1 MICGVVYQGRA
12 TVKEDLQSLQKDLGS
27 RYQLSREL
35 GRGGM
40 ATVYLAE
47 DTERGERV
55 AVKVLRRE
63 LTVILGQTRFHR
75 EIQILTRLEHPNI
88 VRILDSRQ
96 AGARFYYVM
105 PFVSGD
111 SLRARLDRQGSLQI
125 EEVISIS
132 RDIAAGLDHAHA
144 RGILHRDIKP
154 ENVLLEKHRALVC
167 DFGISRAIE
176 VAGDESF
183 SSSGLVLGTPAYMS
197 PEQATGGEIDARSDV
212 YALGCLLFEMLT
224 GEPPFTGA
232 SAQAVFARHLSE
244 RPRPIRT
251 PRPDVSPEMEQAVLT
266 ALAKSPAARPATATA
281 LVRLMGAEFG

>member
-1 MICGVVYQGRA
+1 
-12 TVKEDLQSLQKDLGS
+12 VKEDLQSLQKDLGS
-27 RYQLSREL
+27 RYRLSREL

-47 DTERGERV
+47 DTQRDERV

-63 LTVILGQTRFHR
+63 LTAMLGPTRFHR
-75 EIQILTRLEHPNI
+75 EIEILARLEHPNI

-96 AGARFYYVM
+96 AGTRLYFVM

-111 SLRARLDRQGSLQI
+111 SLRARLDRQGTLPM
-125 EEVISIS
+125 EAVISIS
-132 RDIAAGLDHAHA
+132 GDIAAGLDHAHA

-154 ENVLLEKHRALVC
+154 ENVLLEEHRALVC

-197 PEQATGGEIDARSDV
+197 PEQATGGEIDVRSDV
-212 YALGCLLFEMLT
+212 YALGCVIFEMLT

-232 SAQAVFARHLSE
+232 SAQAVFARHISE

-251 PRPDVSPEMEQAVLT
+251 PRPDVSPEMELAVLT
-266 ALAKSPAARPATATA
+266 ALAKSPAARPATASA
-281 LVRLMGAEFG
+281 LVRLMEAER

>member
-1 MICGVVYQGRA
+1 
-12 TVKEDLQSLQKDLGS
+12 VKEDLQSLQKDLGS
-27 RYQLSREL
+27 RYRLSREL

-47 DTERGERV
+47 DTQRDERV

-63 LTVILGQTRFHR
+63 LTAMLGPTRFHR
-75 EIQILTRLEHPNI
+75 EIEILARLEHPNI

-96 AGARFYYVM
+96 AGTRLYFVM

-111 SLRARLDRQGSLQI
+111 SLRARLDRQGTLPM
-125 EEVISIS
+125 EAVISIS
-132 RDIAAGLDHAHA
+132 GDIAAGLDHAHA

-154 ENVLLEKHRALVC
+154 ENVLLEEHRALVC

-197 PEQATGGEIDARSDV
+197 PEQATGGEIDVRSDV
-212 YALGCLLFEMLT
+212 YALGCVIFEMLT

-232 SAQAVFARHLSE
+232 SAQAVFARHISE

-251 PRPDVSPEMEQAVLT
+251 PRPDVSPEMERAVLT
-266 ALAKSPAARPATATA
+266 ALAKSPAARPATASA
-281 LVRLMGAEFG
+281 LVRLMEAER

>member
-1 MICGVVYQGRA
+1 
-12 TVKEDLQSLQKDLGS
+12 VKEDLQSLQKDLGS
-27 RYQLSREL
+27 RYRLSREL
-35 GRGGM
+35 GHGGM

-47 DTERGERV
+47 DTHRDKRV

-63 LTVILGQTRFHR
+63 LTAILGPTRFHR
-75 EIQILTRLEHPNI
+75 EIEILARLEHPNI

-96 AGARFYYVM
+96 AGARLYFVM

-111 SLRARLDRQGSLQI
+111 SLRARLDRQGGLPM
-125 EEVISIS
+125 EAVLSIS

-154 ENVLLEKHRALVC
+154 ENVLLEEHRALVC

-212 YALGCLLFEMLT
+212 YALGCVIFEMLT

-232 SAQAVFARHLSE
+232 SAQAVFARHISE

-251 PRPDVSPEMEQAVLT
+251 PRPDVSPEMERAVLT
-266 ALAKSPAARPATATA
+266 ALAKSPGARPATASA
-281 LVRLMGAEFG
+281 LVRLMEAER

>member
-1 MICGVVYQGRA
+1 MR
-12 TVKEDLQSLQKDLGS
+12 EELQSLQEDLGS
-27 RYQLSREL
+27 RYRLSQEL

-63 LTVILGQTRFHR
+63 LTAILGTTRFHR
-75 EIQILTRLEHPNI
+75 EIEILTRLEHPNI

-96 AGARFYYVM
+96 AGARLYYVM
-105 PFVSGD
+105 PFISGG
-111 SLRARLDRQGSLQI
+111 SLRARLEGQGSLPI
-125 EEVISIS
+125 NDIISIF
-132 RDIAAGLDHAHA
+132 RDIAAALDHAHA
-144 RGILHRDIKP
+144 RGVLHRDIKP
-154 ENVLLEKHRALVC
+154 ENVLLEGGRALMC

-176 VAGDESF
+176 VAGDDSF

-197 PEQATGGEIDARSDV
+197 PEQSTSGAIDARSDV
-212 YALGCLLFEMLT
+212 YALGCVLYEMLV

-232 SAQAVFARHLSE
+232 TTQSVFARHLSE

-251 PRPDVSPEMEQAVLT
+251 ARPEVPLEMELAVLA
-266 ALAKSPAARPATATA
+266 ALAKSPAARPATATE
-281 LVRLMGAEFG
+281 LVRLMQAARS